1 MKSLIAGLLLTAPVL
16 AHAYTWTDTDTT
28 VSAATPY
35 QVVAEGQ
42 SYHYTFSLLDLGF
55 VVGTDSVSS
64 YNVNLHL
71 FDNSHSN
78 WLDLNF
84 AVLDQP
90 GVLGDDLDIFWSSGN
105 LGGASYQ
112 GKVALN
118 QTGKLDV
125 SVSSLAGSF
134 NIDSSSLTAVGT
146 KNSTNV
152 PEPTSIALLA
162 AGLLG
167 IAVMRRKSA

>member
-1 MKSLIAGLLLTAPVL
+1 MKSLIAGLLLTAPIL
-16 AHAYTWTDTDTT
+16 ANAYTWTDTDTALT
-28 VSAATPY
+28 TTTPY
-35 QVVAEGQ
+35 QVVAGGQ

-55 VVGTDSVSS
+55 VVGTDSVNS
-64 YNVNLHL
+64 YNVNMHL
-71 FDNSHSN
+71 FDDSHSN

-90 GVLGDDLDIFWSSGN
+90 GLTGDDLDIFWSSGN

-125 SVSSLAGSF
+125 TVSSLLGSF
-134 NIDSSSLTAVGT
+134 NIDSSTLTAVGT
-146 KNSTNV
+146 KNSTSV

-167 IAVMRRKSA
+167 IAVMRRKNA